1 MAVSLGLCHI
11 AFNDIPSMVG
21 FLAAVHLCW
30 QATKK
35 RIKWPVLQQSAA
47 LAAWG
52 TNAQQFN
59 EVFSE

>member
-1 MAVSLGLCHI
+1 MAVSLGLRRF
-11 AFNDIPSMVG
+11 AFNDIPSMAG

-35 RIKWPVLQQSAA
+35 RIKWPVQQSTA